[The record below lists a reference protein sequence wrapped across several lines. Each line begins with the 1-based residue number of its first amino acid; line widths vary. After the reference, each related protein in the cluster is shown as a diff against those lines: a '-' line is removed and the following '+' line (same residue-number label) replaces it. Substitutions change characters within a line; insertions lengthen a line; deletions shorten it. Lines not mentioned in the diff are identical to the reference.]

1 MLVRAERHRWIDGSM
16 AQPLAVFFIFSKVQE
31 SGYSWA
37 TRISRFWVIR
47 SGQCTSGPLFDAR
60 HTQKKC
66 KRRGNH
72 FFFFGLQWTRCRWRE
87 SVAKSTNFQ
96 LDPVIVLRWVR
107 SEMQSDDIFQLK
119 FVAPMKRQLWIAV
132 DSHAKH
138 VARNVQFDGI
148 GAELNEFCLRFPRRR
163 LISPKMD
170 WQKAVKWQRTCF
182 SGSEEKRKAQGLRVA
197 GLIAPQLLG
206 RGRSA
211 ESNRSIWLREW
222 CAFFGSL
229 LLGSGIE
236 LWP

>member
-60 HTQKKC
+60 HTHKKKC

-107 SEMQSDDIFQLK
+107 SEMQSDDIFNWNSLHQ
-119 FVAPMKRQLWIAV
+119 W
-132 DSHAKH
+132 
-138 VARNVQFDGI
+138 NVSSENRRSISFEYLRRFACKTCC
-148 GAELNEFCLRFPRRR
+148 AE
-163 LISPKMD
+163 
-170 WQKAVKWQRTCF
+170 
-182 SGSEEKRKAQGLRVA
+182 
-197 GLIAPQLLG
+197 
-206 RGRSA
+206 
-211 ESNRSIWLREW
+211 RSIWWNW
-222 CAFFGSL
+222 C
-229 LLGSGIE
+229 GIE
-236 LWP
+236 RVLLAFSA

>member
-1 MLVRAERHRWIDGSM
+1 MDRWIDG
-16 AQPLAVFFIFSKVQE
+16 AAV
-31 SGYSWA
+31 
-37 TRISRFWVIR
+37 SRFLYFFQSPRIWIFMGHKNFSVLSHQKRPVHIWAVIWR
-47 SGQCTSGPLFDAR
+47 ST
-60 HTQKKC
+60 HTKKKC

-148 GAELNEFCLRFPRRR
+148 GAELNFEFCLRFPRRR

-182 SGSEEKRKAQGLRVA
+182 SGSEGKRKAQGLRVA